1 MALTS
6 GANKNDVLMPNGTQP
21 DLPNLPFEQW
31 LSPKELAGRF
41 FLNEESAYRWRTEGL
56 IPEHFVRFRGTRLLM
71 FHPKAIEHLQEI
83 FRKAHD

>member
-1 MALTS
+1 MASPDQL
-6 GANKNDVLMPNGTQP
+6 

-31 LSPKELAGRF
+31 LTPKELAGRF

-56 IPEHFVRFRGTRLLM
+56 IPERYVRFRGTRLLM
-71 FHPKAIEHLQEI
+71 FHPKAIEHLEAI